1 MSNSQNAFR
10 STRCGECGRRIHTS
24 DTDCE
29 RVSVP
34 LRFLLYPIPIL
45 SYLIMIHMVKHFCCL
60 PCKERYEARHP
71 NAWKSTFWWVHSIL
85 FIPVALYVV
94 AFMAGAAPSPT
105 QLWEEASAKVKKVEK
120 ANSDEEGIS
129 SEKTES
135 KKR

>member
-60 PCKERYEARHP
+60 P
-71 NAWKSTFWWVHSIL
+71 WKSTFWWVHSIL

-94 AFMAGAAPSPT
+94 AFMAGAAPSPS

-120 ANSDEEGIS
+120 VNSDEEGTS

>member
-45 SYLIMIHMVKHFCCL
+45 SYLIMIHMVKRFCCL
-60 PCKERYEARHP
+60 PCKEQYEARHP
-71 NAWKSTFWWVHSIL
+71 NAWKSTFWWVHGVL
-85 FIPVALYVV
+85 FIPVLIYVA
-94 AFMAGAAPSPT
+94 AFMAGEAPSPM
-105 QLWEEASAKVKKVEK
+105 QIWEEASANVKKIQKESSDK
-120 ANSDEEGIS
+120 DENSS
-129 SEKTES
+129 SKSEDTEN
-135 KKR
+135 